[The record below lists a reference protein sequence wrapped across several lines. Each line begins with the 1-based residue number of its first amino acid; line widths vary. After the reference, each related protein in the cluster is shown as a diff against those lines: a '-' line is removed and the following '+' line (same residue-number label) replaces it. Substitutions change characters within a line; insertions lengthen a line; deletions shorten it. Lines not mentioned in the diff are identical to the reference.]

1 MSSALEIANEVKKA
15 MSEFFQSETFHNII
29 GDAVSKAVDG
39 KVNKME
45 LEIKELKE
53 NNEKLENKLNDLE
66 QYGRRNNI
74 RIYGINKGRSKKI
87 ETNELEKEVV
97 RQLNEKTGCALV
109 NHQIEACHYLDKSQ
123 NQVIV
128 RFVSRKT
135 RDEVFYRKKGF
146 RGTKVSVT
154 EDLTSK
160 NYHLLKE
167 CQNHFDKK
175 FLWTKYGMVKLNLN
189 GKIYNVRTM
198 KDVENLMK

>member
-87 ETNELEKEVV
+87 EKNELEKEVV

-198 KDVENLMK
+198 KDVENLKK

>member
-198 KDVENLMK
+198 KDVENLKK

>member
-1 MSSALEIANEVKKA
+1 MSSALEITNEVKKA

-45 LEIKELKE
+45 LEIKELEE

-198 KDVENLMK
+198 KDVENLKK

>member
-74 RIYGINKGRSKKI
+74 RIYGINKGRSMKI

-198 KDVENLMK
+198 KDVENLNK